1 MSEND
6 TLKYRVDDGI
16 AFITIN
22 RPEKLNAFTPKMA
35 RDFIGLLDRTDTDD
49 DVKAIIVTGEG
60 RAFCA
65 GADLEG
71 GSDTFADISGEDA
84 VVNEDGSL
92 NYAAESIRD
101 IGGLVTLRIFRS
113 LKPIIAA
120 INGAAV
126 GVGVTMTLP
135 MDIRLGTDKTRAGF
149 VFARRA
155 IVPEAASSYFLPRIV
170 GISRALEWSYSGRL
184 VPARELK
191 EGGLLREIYAED
203 ELIPAAVAIARELI
217 DNCAPV
223 SIALIRQ
230 MLWQG
235 LNMQH
240 PMEAH
245 RLDSRAVAWRGRS
258 NDAREGIDSFLEK
271 RPPRFTDKVSKDMPD
286 FFPWVDE
293 PPYQ

>member
-1 MSEND
+1 MSASN
-6 TLKYRVDDGI
+6 TLTYRVDDNI

-22 RPEKLNAFTPKMA
+22 RPDKLNAFTPQMA
-35 RDFIGLLDRTDTDD
+35 HEFIALLDRTDNDD
-49 DVKAIIVTGEG
+49 DVKAVIVTGEG

-71 GSDTFADISGEDA
+71 GNDTFAGISGEDA
-84 VVNEDGSL
+84 VVNDDGSL
-92 NYAAESIRD
+92 NYGSEAIRD
-101 IGGLVTLRIFRS
+101 IGGLVSLRIYRS

-126 GVGVTMTLP
+126 GVGITMTLP
-135 MDIRLGTDKTRAGF
+135 MDIRLGTAKTRAGF

-184 VPARELK
+184 VPADELK
-191 EGGLLREIYAED
+191 EAGLLRAIYPEE
-203 ELIPAAVAIARELI
+203 ELLPAAIAIARELI

-258 NDAREGIDSFLEK
+258 KDAKEGIDSFMEK
-271 RPPRFTDKVSKDMPD
+271 RAPNFTDKVSEDMPD
-286 FFPWVDE
+286 FFPWIEE